1 MSIRIVPLGDSRRLA
16 EFIEFS
22 WTVNSG
28 DRRWVPPVRERV
40 FHELSGRS
48 VFSRYGRFQ
57 LFVCEANG
65 RIAGRIAA
73 LVNPRLL
80 DRSGLALGQLG
91 YFECLDDPAIA
102 SALIGAGIDWLQAQ
116 QVQQVIAP
124 MNGGAHR
131 AHRFLSG
138 GFDQAPFLFEPRNPP
153 YYPALFERC
162 GFVPISRWFS
172 YDLSRQQAADRVQKL
187 GRVLARRPAPGQIV
201 ELAAGQS
208 PETIERLHRLLDR
221 CWDGHMGYASI
232 DLDEFAEVFGGLLA
246 IMGPG
251 HVSVS
256 AQDGEDVGF
265 AFVYP
270 DYVEEMRALDGHA
283 EGWGGWLGRSRA
295 TRIVVSTSAL
305 VPEARRSST
314 AMAQVAWG
322 LQHAIAGGFN
332 DVVVSLVVEGWL
344 SKIGEQTREYT
355 LYGRALT

>member
-1 MSIRIVPLGDSRRLA
+1 MSIGIFRLSDDRRLA
-16 EFIEFS
+16 EFVEFS

-28 DRRWVPPVRERV
+28 DRLWVPPLRERV

-57 LFVCEANG
+57 LFLCEADG

-80 DRSGLALGQLG
+80 DSSGHALGQLG
-91 YFECLDDPAIA
+91 YFECVDDPAIA

-131 AHRFLSG
+131 AHRFLTR
-138 GFDQAPFLFEPRNPP
+138 GFDRAPFLFEPRNPP
-153 YYPALFERC
+153 YYPALFEQC
-162 GFVPISRWFS
+162 GFEPISRWFS

-187 GRVLARRPAPGQIV
+187 DRVLARRPAPGRIEELETGQAPDTIV
-201 ELAAGQS
+201 
-208 PETIERLHRLLDR
+208 RLHRLLDR
-221 CWDGHMGYASI
+221 CWSGHMGYASI
-232 DLDEFAEVFGGLLA
+232 ELDEFAEVFAGALA

-251 HVSVS
+251 HVSVF
-256 AQDGEDVGF
+256 AEDGEDVGF

-270 DYVEEMRALDGHA
+270 DYAEEMRALDGHA
-283 EGWGGWLGRSRA
+283 AGWGGWLGKSRA

-322 LQHAIAGGFN
+322 LQHAIVGGFN
-332 DVVVSLVVEGWL
+332 DVVVALVVEGWL
-344 SKIGEQTREYT
+344 SRIGEQTREYALYART
-355 LYGRALT
+355 LT